1 MSLDI
6 HAHKLLIL
14 DFGSQYTQLI
24 ARRVREVG
32 VYSEIHPWDISD
44 DDIRAFGPSGVILS
58 GGPESVNLD
67 DPPRASQ
74 LVFELGVPVLGICY
88 GMQTMAAQLGG
99 KVEASSHREF
109 GYAEIEPTECRLLH
123 SLSDEASH
131 AMLKVWMSHGDRV
144 EEIPPGFVA
153 TASSANSPLAAME
166 DPERNFY
173 GVQFHPEVT
182 HTPQGMEIL
191 HRFVRVTGRRT
202 TSSPMRSSRFANRWE
217 MARSCWGCPVVLIR
231 RLLQRYCMRL

>member
-1 MSLDI
+1 MSEPASVTNIPRKDI
-6 HAHKLLIL
+6 HAHRLLIL

-24 ARRVREVG
+24 ARRVRERG
-32 VYSEIHPWDISD
+32 VYSEIHPWDMD
-44 DDIRAFGPSGVILS
+44 DAAIRAFEPSGVILS

-67 DPPRASQ
+67 NPPRVSHS
-74 LVFELGVPVLGICY
+74 VFELGVPVLGICY

-166 DPERNFY
+166 DAKRNFF
-173 GVQFHPEVT
+173 GVQFHPELKSRPFAP
-182 HTPQGMEIL
+182 HPL
-191 HRFVRVTGRRT
+191 F
-202 TSSPMRSSRFANRWE
+202 SSFIGAAVEQSRL
-217 MARSCWGCPVVLIR
+217 V
-231 RLLQRYCMRL
+231 